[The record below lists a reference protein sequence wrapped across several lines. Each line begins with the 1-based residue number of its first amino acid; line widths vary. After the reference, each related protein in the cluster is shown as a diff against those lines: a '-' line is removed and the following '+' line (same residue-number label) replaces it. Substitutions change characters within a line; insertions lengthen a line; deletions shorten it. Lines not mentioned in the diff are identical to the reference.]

1 MEKTLKF
8 CNFIADYQSVIMKTK
23 DSKVSH
29 KSSDLT
35 SVLVE
40 HFGKSLNL
48 ARIKFISL
56 FICALCKVQS
66 VCFEKL
72 ASGFENNCSSNSS
85 LRQIQRFMADYTL
98 DKDLIARL
106 IFALL
111 PHEPPY
117 SIAMDRTN
125 WKFGQKNINI
135 LVLAIVYKGVAFPIL
150 FKLMPKRGN
159 SNTTERIQIIDHYI
173 RLFGIES
180 IHYLVADREFVG
192 EHWIDYLN
200 FNKIE
205 YHIRIRDNF
214 WVMNPKTGKQFKATW
229 LFSDLKLNETKFL
242 YSIYY
247 VNNQLCYL
255 SGSKIKNKEGRPEFQ
270 IIISFCKPEIAQKIY
285 KERWQIETAFRAM
298 KTSGFN
304 IEDTHLTEIERIEKL
319 VALVTIAFAW
329 AYLVGIYLHEQVK
342 PIRILNNGKRAKSF
356 FKYALTYIATLL
368 LNSEIKSDIDIFKFL
383 SCT

>member
-8 CNFIADYQSVIMKTK
+8 CIFIADYQSVIMKTK

-29 KSSDLT
+29 KSSELT

-72 ASGFENNCSSNSS
+72 ASGFENNCGNDSS
-85 LRQIQRFMADYTL
+85 LRRIQRFMAAYSL

-111 PHEPPY
+111 PHKPPY

-125 WKFGQKNINI
+125 WKFGQTNINI

-159 SNTTERIQIIDHYI
+159 SNTTERIQIINHYI
-173 RLFGIES
+173 RLFGKES

-200 FNKIE
+200 FNQIE

-214 WVMNPKTGKQFKATW
+214 WVMNPKSGSHFKATW
-229 LFSDLKLNETKFL
+229 LFSDLKLNQTKFL
-242 YSIYY
+242 HSIYY

-255 SGSKIKNKEGRPEFQ
+255 SASKIKNKEGKPEYQ

-319 VALVTIAFAW
+319 VALVTIAFTW
-329 AYLVGIYLHEQVK
+329 AYLIGIYLHEQVK
-342 PIRILNNGKRAKSF
+342 PIRILNNEKRAKSF
-356 FKYALTYIATLL
+356 FKYGLTYIATSL
-368 LNSEIKSDIDIFKFL
+368 LNSEFQSDIDIFKFL